1 MTIGKASHVWTGQQK
16 YAAMVISFE
25 PNVMERSAFLWS
37 RENRRKKLLVASI
50 LTHPFHSSLTHHWH
64 TATRGP
70 ILRVVHRADLARS
83 LGHRWCVLCEMVTTM
98 QLLAE
103 KTSVCG
109 CAGLRRASGY
119 DRQRFSLFISFIF
132 LGESCACIAHLELYV
147 FVD

>member
-1 MTIGKASHVWTGQQK
+1 MAKLAMSGQVSK
-16 YAAMVISFE
+16 SMRLWLFSSS
-25 PNVMERSAFLWS
+25 PLSWKRSAFLCS
-37 RENRRKKLLVASI
+37 RKNRRKKLLVASI

-70 ILRVVHRADLARS
+70 ILRVIHRADLARS
-83 LGHRWCVLCEMVTTM
+83 LGHRWCVLCEMATTM

-103 KTSVCG
+103 KTAVCG

-119 DRQRFSLFISFIF
+119 DRQRFPLFISFIF
-132 LGESCACIAHLELYV
+132 LSESCACIAHLELYV